1 VNSVSE
7 PGPGASPQELAE
19 FYDNTDLTSLEPG
32 EPVAVDTSREPMVS
46 RSVRFDRATVERL
59 RAVADTRGVGITQ
72 MMRQWILDRLEAE
85 EHGRRQDEIA
95 GELERLARQLRA
107 TACSRLF
114 SRPRRPAGA
123 EDHGARQGGIR
134 RWFGEHVR
142 WPPRLVCSGIRWG
155 TSGYPAASRA
165 LAGRSTVGRSH
176 AVASRLGPRFG
187 LPIWRDTA

>member
-1 VNSVSE
+1 MKGRSE
-7 PGPGASPQELAE
+7 PGHGASPQELAE

-59 RAVADTRGVGITQ
+59 RAIADTRGVGITQ

-107 TACSRLF
+107 TA
-114 SRPRRPAGA
+114 
-123 EDHGARQGGIR
+123 
-134 RWFGEHVR
+134 
-142 WPPRLVCSGIRWG
+142 
-155 TSGYPAASRA
+155 
-165 LAGRSTVGRSH
+165 
-176 AVASRLGPRFG
+176 
-187 LPIWRDTA
+187 